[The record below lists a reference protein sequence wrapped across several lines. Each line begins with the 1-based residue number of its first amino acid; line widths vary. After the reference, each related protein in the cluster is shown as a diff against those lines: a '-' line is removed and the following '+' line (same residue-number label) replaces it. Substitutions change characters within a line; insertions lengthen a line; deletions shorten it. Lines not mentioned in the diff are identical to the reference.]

1 MNRLLDTLCRF
12 LDAGA
17 EPVARLAALVGALR
31 PARDETAEDKVRALA
46 ALLDGRADLRAALRG
61 ALLGLA
67 RQRHAVL
74 LLATAGIY
82 PETGVFTETWR
93 RLAHRLLPEAED
105 ETQLK
110 DALDR
115 VLRAHDAVWLAK
127 MPADAWVAL
136 IAALRFGEVDDA
148 GAARF
153 AEDLLEALRII
164 AHRVAAA
171 GLEPEMLRLDPKL
184 ENHVSPFLALCEE
197 ALAVAQAFETKVG
210 AGGME
215 CPTWGTAPADARH
228 LQVLIDQA
236 REAIE
241 RVRRRAQQL
250 GASFHLTFRLRRL
263 AQHLER
269 LERLAAL
276 AEALA
281 AGRHADARAHG
292 AALWGELVLASC
304 RRNELIGFWRE
315 NTELVALRVT
325 ENAGRSGEH
334 YIGETRADWLA
345 MLRSAAGGGCIIAL
359 MAANKVH
366 LGSLGLAPLAEV
378 LAYCLNYGLGFMLIH
393 ILHFVVATKQPAMT
407 ANAIAAAIGDMQSG
421 GRERQRDP
429 APVVALVA
437 RTVRTQLAAILGN
450 VGLAVPMAMLF
461 GWLLHL
467 FAGTHFV
474 GPDKAHA
481 LLTEI
486 NPVDSGAVLFAAVAG
501 VCLFLAGLIAGYY
514 DNLCAY
520 NRIPQRLLQ
529 LRWPRRLF
537 GMARW
542 RRITDYIGAN
552 LGALAGNF
560 FFGFLLGGV
569 SGLGMLLGLPLDI
582 RHIAFSSAYWGY
594 ALVGLE
600 FSVAWQTAALAALG
614 VLLIGLTNLVVS
626 FYLAMWVG
634 LKARGVDFRQR
645 LRLGRAIAWRLL
657 TQPRD
662 FFLPPRGSPLPAD
675 NP

>member
-1 MNRLLDTLCRF
+1 MSRLLDALCHF
-12 LDAGA
+12 LDTRT
-17 EPVARLAALVGALR
+17 EPVSGLAALAVALR
-31 PARDETAEDKVRALA
+31 PLRKETAEANVRALA
-46 ALLDGRADLRAALRG
+46 TLLDNRADLRAALRT
-61 ALLGLA
+61 ALLGLTE
-67 RQRHAVL
+67 QRHAVL
-74 LLATAGIY
+74 LFATAGIY
-82 PETGVFTETWR
+82 PETGVFAETAR
-93 RLAHRLLPEAED
+93 RVAYRLLPEAED
-105 ETQLK
+105 EAQLK
-110 DALDR
+110 DALER
-115 VLRAHDAVWLAK
+115 VFHPRDAVWLAAI
-127 MPADAWVAL
+127 PADAWVRL
-136 IAALRFGEVDDA
+136 FVALRFEEANPGAVTRFVD
-148 GAARF
+148 
-153 AEDLLEALRII
+153 DLLEALRIV

-197 ALAVAQAFETKVG
+197 ALAVAQAFEAKVG
-210 AGGME
+210 AGG
-215 CPTWGTAPADARH
+215 TAATDARH
-228 LQVLIDQA
+228 LLVLIDQA

-263 AQHLER
+263 IQHLDR
-269 LERLAAL
+269 LERLTGL
-276 AEALA
+276 AEAITHGQGTA
-281 AGRHADARAHG
+281 ALAHG
-292 AALWGELVLASC
+292 AALWGELAQAAC
-304 RRNELIGFWRE
+304 RRNELAGFWRE

-325 ENAGRSGEH
+325 ENAGRSGER
-334 YIGETRADWLA
+334 YIGETRPDWFA

-366 LGSLGLAPLAEV
+366 LGTLGLAPLAEV

-393 ILHFVVATKQPAMT
+393 ILHFTVATKQPAMT

-421 GRERQRDP
+421 GRDRQRDP

-461 GWLLHL
+461 GFLLYL
-467 FAGTHFV
+467 FAGAHFV
-474 GPDKAHA
+474 APDKAHA

-486 NPVDSGAVLFAAVAG
+486 NPVESGAVLFAAVAG
-501 VCLFLAGLIAGYY
+501 VCLFFAGLIAGYY

-537 GMARW
+537 GAERW
-542 RRITDYIGAN
+542 RRVTDYIGAN

-569 SGLGMLLGLPLDI
+569 AGLGMLLGLPLDI

-600 FSVAWQTAALAALG
+600 FAMAWETAALAALG

-645 LRLGRAIAWRLL
+645 LRLGRAIAWHLL
-657 TQPRD
+657 THPRE
-662 FFLPPRGSPLPAD
+662 FFLPPREAGKVDGAAS
-675 NP
+675 